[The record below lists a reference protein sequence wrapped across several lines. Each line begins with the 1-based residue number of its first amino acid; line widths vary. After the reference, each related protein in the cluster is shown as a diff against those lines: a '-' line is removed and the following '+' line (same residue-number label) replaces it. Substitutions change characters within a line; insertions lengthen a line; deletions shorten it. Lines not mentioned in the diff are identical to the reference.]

1 MKVSLFFFSGRSAEG
16 DTDPYR
22 LLLDATT
29 FADRHGF
36 DSVWVPERHFEQFG
50 GLYPNPSLLGAA
62 IAARTERIQI
72 RAGSVVLPL
81 HHVVRVAE
89 EWAVVDN
96 LSGGRIG
103 ISLAPG
109 WHPNDFVLRPE
120 AFRSAKADLPA
131 AVEQLRALWRG
142 DPVELEAGDGRRI
155 PVRTLPRPQRR
166 ELPLWLT
173 TAGSGDTLARAG
185 ELGTNLLAAMFARHQ
200 TMDELRRRVATYRQ
214 SLVDAGR
221 DPAAFTVTVA
231 MHTFV
236 GRSDDEVRECVR
248 EPISEYLLTFI
259 DQSARFMGSLGSA
272 RADDLRSMVDRA
284 FDRYFDKAALLGS
297 PEKCVA
303 LIEALA
309 GAGVDEVACLID
321 FGVGVEQTMASLEL
335 LDEVRTAVSR
345 SPSAAPQ
352 PRAR

>member
-1 MKVSLFFFSGRSAEG
+1 MKLSLFFFSGRGAEG
-16 DTDPYR
+16 DPDPYR
-22 LLLDATT
+22 LLLDATR
-29 FADRHGF
+29 FADQRGF
-36 DSVWVPERHFEQFG
+36 SSVWVPERHFEQFG
-50 GLYPNPSLLGAA
+50 GLYPNPSLLAAA
-62 IAARTERIQI
+62 IAVRTERIQI

-96 LSGGRIG
+96 LSGGRVG
-103 ISLAPG
+103 LSLAPG
-109 WHPNDFVLRPE
+109 WHPNDFVMRPE

-142 DPVELEAGDGRRI
+142 HPVELEAGDGRRI
-155 PVRTLPRPQRR
+155 PVRTLPRPQLR

-173 TAGSGDTLARAG
+173 TAGSRDTLVRAG
-185 ELGTNLLAAMFARHQ
+185 EMGTGLLAAMFARHQ
-200 TMDELRRRVATYRQ
+200 TLDEVCRRVATYRGALA
-214 SLVDAGR
+214 SAGR
-221 DPAAFTVTVA
+221 DPGAFDVTMA

-236 GRSDDEVRECVR
+236 GRSDAEVRERVR

-259 DQSARFMGSLGSA
+259 QQSARYMDSLGSA

-284 FDRYFDKAALLGS
+284 FDRYFDNAALLGS

-303 LIEALA
+303 FIQALA

-321 FGVGVEQTMASLEL
+321 FGLDVEQTMSSLEL
-335 LDEVRTAVSR
+335 LDEVRAAV
-345 SPSAAPQ
+345 A
-352 PRAR
+352 